1 MAEER
6 RVCSSAS
13 QIESKPPSSSSSMRE
28 LESKNLH
35 LRRKL
40 SSVEE
45 ESASV
50 MQENRQLII
59 ELEAVN
65 LELASSKTKVRVLGS
80 TIGSKTS
87 SVCHMKEEIE
97 VMEAEVEAQ
106 GNALRDTEKRLEE
119 TEETLVI
126 KSRLVDQLQEEL
138 MAARAE
144 LENRTNQGI
153 RVEQQR
159 KEALVTA
166 ERQTLAL
173 QSYKGNMSEKLKKVL
188 DNEARLKEA
197 LIQCDKERVVW
208 ERRCLQLEQDKT
220 DMNQLIGQLKEESV
234 RAKEMSVESATLRSR
249 LEEASIQAVELKR
262 RLSDREIVEKDIEV
276 LRKECGDLRHLT
288 TSQEQRLEH
297 CQREAQQSQAEQ
309 ASLEAILSLL
319 YLRESGGGS
328 LCAKPCLPA
337 PVCDVPKLKPGEQ
350 YQQLLPVLRAV
361 EQERVTQAAL
371 ALDLQE
377 RLRQTQKEMTALQN
391 NMNQRDLQLQKLH
404 TELQERT
411 VQINQLEREAALV
424 LGLQERL
431 RRAQEEMTTL
441 QNNMNQRD
449 LQLQKLYTELQ
460 ERTVQINQLEREL
473 RRKNVCLATTEQQ
486 LEKKDAGLSQAV
498 EKTTELE
505 LNLLEKSTSIQH
517 FKTTLDLK
525 KRDFQ
530 QELEETQRVG
540 SEQRKELQDQIKML
554 HSQKAELEKDF
565 SSSQHE
571 RQEAQHRAERLQTSL
586 NQLTHDTET
595 RANQDQEALRALRV
609 QATEYITKVRFLE
622 TALTT
627 CQDEL
632 SDCMQQIKGVKGRYE
647 RELETSAKEVEALQA
662 EMRGSSLVCQS
673 SSEQNLQLQH
683 TVQRQ
688 QTMLQESTSRV
699 AELEDRQALLLEQV
713 VRLEKDLEK
722 EKVLAFKELK
732 RRDQRAQE
740 AIEGLQE
747 ASQQAAR
754 HEREALELSNS
765 VTQLSEDMNKVQGEL
780 SEREQQMLLIR
791 RESDTKTLQLSKM
804 EKMLAETRGKLD
816 KKTESGTESK
826 GRDNRDNMVQDLE
839 EKVCFTRKDRRN
851 SLHRTQLLE
860 SQMKTVKGELV
871 DTLDHLQE
879 LRDRLRRSQANA
891 EQRKVDMEKLQ
902 AGMRVIHS
910 QLEETCR
917 ELEQKKQEIIDKDT
931 EIKERQE
938 ELELKSL
945 QLSKLEAAVER
956 HTQKMQQKLILQQGT
971 LEISQREA
979 KERTNQVEFLSER
992 LELIQKQLQG
1002 KEDLEKEALV
1012 QGQQLFLCREK
1023 LQRTSHNQE
1032 MHSRCEI
1039 LAIQL
1044 EESVQLCREKENHAR
1059 HMEEEQGRME
1069 EQAAQTEA
1077 RLQATV
1083 ASLRLELDTLRWLQQ
1098 NELSA
1103 LQESQAEVLKASEC
1117 VVSTLRCSQVQLT
1130 SELQNYRL
1138 QLEEAQHNTTALLAE
1153 LNTRE
1158 QLLQSTSE
1166 TLLIKES
1173 EMTRLRT
1180 KISSFERSKELHKI
1194 AVCSCLT
1201 SIRSQPYS
1209 PLPTPTTT

>member
-6 RVCSSAS
+6 RVCSSAP
-13 QIESKPPSSSSSMRE
+13 QVES
-28 LESKNLH
+28 
-35 LRRKL
+35 
-40 SSVEE
+40 
-45 ESASV
+45 
-50 MQENRQLII
+50 
-59 ELEAVN
+59 
-65 LELASSKTKVRVLGS
+65 KVRVLGS
-80 TIGSKTS
+80 TVGSKTS

-97 VMEAEVEAQ
+97 GMKAEVEAQ
-106 GNALRDTEKRLEE
+106 GDALRDTEKRLEE

-138 MAARAE
+138 KAARAE

-159 KEALVTA
+159 KDALVTA

-173 QSYKGNMSEKLKKVL
+173 RSYKGNMSEKLKKVL

-220 DMNQLIGQLKEESV
+220 EMNQLIGQLKEESV
-234 RAKEMSVESATLRSR
+234 RAKAMSVESATLRSR
-249 LEEASIQAVELKR
+249 LEEASVQAVELKR

-276 LRKECGDLRHLT
+276 LRKECRDLRHLT

-319 YLRESGGGS
+319 HLRESGGGS

-337 PVCDVPKLKPGEQ
+337 PFCDVPKLKPGEQ
-350 YQQLLPVLRAV
+350 YQQLLPVLHAV
-361 EQERVTQAAL
+361 EQERVRQAAL

-377 RLRQTQKEMTALQN
+377 RLRQTQVELTALQN

-404 TELQERT
+404 TEQQERT
-411 VQINQLEREAALV
+411 VALV

-431 RRAQEEMTTL
+431 RQTQEEMTTL

-449 LQLQKLYTELQ
+449 LQLQKLDTELQ
-460 ERTVQINQLEREL
+460 ERTL
-473 RRKNVCLATTEQQ
+473 RRKNVCLATTVQQ

-505 LNLLEKSTSIQH
+505 QNLLEKSSSIQH

-554 HSQKAELEKDF
+554 HSQKAELENDL
-565 SSSQHE
+565 SSAQHE

-595 RANQDQEALRALRV
+595 RAIQDQEALRALRV
-609 QATEYITKVRFLE
+609 QATEYTTKVRFLE

-632 SDCMQQIKGVKGRYE
+632 SDCMLQIKGVKGRYE
-647 RELETSAKEVEALQA
+647 RELETNAKEVEALQA

-713 VRLEKDLEK
+713 GRLEKDLEK

-754 HEREALELSNS
+754 HEREALQLSNS

-780 SEREQQMLLIR
+780 SEREQQMLLLR
-791 RESDTKTLQLSKM
+791 RDSDTKALQLSKM

-816 KKTESGTESK
+816 KKTES
-826 GRDNRDNMVQDLE
+826 VQDLE
-839 EKVCFTRKDRRN
+839 EKVRFTRKDRRN

-945 QLSKLEAAVER
+945 QLSKLEAAVES

-1002 KEDLEKEALV
+1002 KEDLEK
-1012 QGQQLFLCREK
+1012 REG
-1023 LQRTSHNQE
+1023 S
-1032 MHSRCEI
+1032 
-1039 LAIQL
+1039 
-1044 EESVQLCREKENHAR
+1044 ENHAR

-1117 VVSTLRCSQVQLT
+1117 VSATLRCSQDQLT
-1130 SELQNYRL
+1130 SELQHYRL

-1158 QLLQSTSE
+1158 QLLQRTSE
-1166 TLLIKES
+1166 TLLIKV
-1173 EMTRLRT
+1173 
-1180 KISSFERSKELHKI
+1180 ER
-1194 AVCSCLT
+1194 
-1201 SIRSQPYS
+1201 
-1209 PLPTPTTT
+1209 